1 MQAIET
7 IELTTSESSI
17 IFDDIPATFTDLL
30 VVTSLRS
37 DRVAA
42 TENLVFRLNG
52 DATNQNTRLLRG
64 DGSSASS
71 FTNTSPIIGILP
83 TANSTSNTF
92 DSSSIYVSNYAS
104 SSAKS
109 FSAETVSENNATT
122 AYQHIVAGLY
132 DDTDAVTSITLTTS
146 NGSNFVQYSSATL
159 YGITSGSDGTTTVS

>member
-1 MQAIET
+1 MKKTLIERT
-7 IELTTSESSI
+7 ELTSAASSI
-17 IFDDIPATFTDLL
+17 TFSSIPADFTDLL

-92 DSSSIYVSNYAS
+92 DSSSIYIPNYAGS
-104 SSAKS
+104 AAKS
-109 FSAETVSENNATT
+109 FSADTVSENNATT

-132 DDTDAVTSITLTTS
+132 NDTDAVTSITLTTS
-146 NGSNFVQYSSATL
+146 NASNFEQYSSATL
-159 YGITSGSDGTTTVS
+159 FGISS